1 MEGCLLQQR
10 VWRCRDALDRK
21 AAAVVMTG
29 KKDERDATRELARIT
44 AEGTDAKG
52 FASVVRDLAKSAKN
66 AGVAAVASGK
76 WFAETA
82 IDLAGQL
89 PVRDLAALKRDF
101 PGRSA
106 EEIAD
111 ELTATAAKATGAIG
125 AVAGGLAAAEW
136 FAPPSWLAMPI
147 ELVTETLAVAAVE
160 MRLIGELHSAFERP
174 VVAEGSHRAAALAH
188 AWASG
193 SAVEPAYLLAGPSG
207 AALWTAAA
215 KRQLNRGVRKR
226 LARRAGRSAAS
237 FLPFLVGAAAGMK
250 LNSGGTN
257 NLANAVRKELS
268 R

>member
-1 MEGCLLQQR
+1 MS
-10 VWRCRDALDRK
+10 D
-21 AAAVVMTG
+21 
-29 KKDERDATRELARIT
+29 KDNERDVTKELARIT
-44 AEGTDAKG
+44 SEGTDAKG
-52 FASVVRDLAKSAKN
+52 FASIVRSLASSAKH
-66 AGVAAVASGK
+66 AGAVAVTSGR

-89 PVRDLAALKRDF
+89 PVRDLAALQKEF

-111 ELTATAAKATGAIG
+111 ELTDQAGKATGAIG
-125 AVAGGLAAAEW
+125 AVAGGLAAASW
-136 FAPPSWLAMPI
+136 FAPPTWIAMPI
-147 ELVTETLAVAAVE
+147 ELVTETLAVAAIE
-160 MRLIGELHSAFERP
+160 MRLIGELHSAYARP
-174 VVAEGSHRAAALAH
+174 VEAQGSARAAALAH

-193 SAVEPAYLLAGPSG
+193 SSVEPEYLLNGPSG

-215 KRQLNRGVRKR
+215 KRQLNRGMRKR

-250 LNSGGTN
+250 LNSGATN
-257 NLANAVRKELS
+257 NLGNAVRRELS